1 MNTVQTAIVFVV
13 VFLVLCMFIV
23 MSPLMY
29 KRTFYLAEISVS
41 SQDKNNEKKRIF
53 EVVPKTNKDNYWNIE
68 NSCPE
73 KAYRFAKGLHD
84 SVNIIIG

>member
-1 MNTVQTAIVFVV
+1 MNTVQTAIVFVT
-13 VFLVLCMFIV
+13 VFLVLCMFVV

-29 KRTFYLAEISVS
+29 KRTYYLAEISVS
-41 SQDKNNEKKRIF
+41 SQGENNEKKKLF
-53 EVVPKTNKDNYWNIE
+53 EVIAKSNRDNYWNIE

-73 KAYRFAKGLHD
+73 KAYRLAKGIRD